1 MPADQKYIKYREGMN
16 MRRMKTILAY
26 TVGGALLTGLA
37 VTGSDS
43 GSMLPISFIAKAEA
57 QAAGGA
63 TLQNVKK
70 YGKLKCGVNTGLAGF
85 GAPNDKGEWAGLDI
99 DLCKAVAAAVFGDA
113 SKVEYK
119 PLNAEQ
125 RFTALQSGEVD
136 MVSRNSTW
144 TMSRDT
150 QLGLDFPAVNYYDG
164 QGFMVRK
171 EAGVKSALELKGAT
185 VCVQE
190 GTTTEKNLGDYDKTN
205 NIGMNPPAKFKDSD
219 QARGAYDEGRCDAY
233 TTDASGLAA
242 ERTALK
248 NPDDNII
255 LPEIISKEPLG
266 PAVRNGDSQWAD
278 IVRWSFYAMVIA
290 EEKGITQANV
300 DQIKS
305 SSQDPEVR
313 RMLGVEDKMGE
324 GMGVSND
331 WAYNI
336 IKQVGNYSESFER
349 NVGKN
354 SPLKLERG
362 LNALWTKGGLQYAP
376 PIR

>member
-1 MPADQKYIKYREGMN
+1 MNTVLGMA
-16 MRRMKTILAY
+16 L
-26 TVGGALLTGLA
+26 GGLLLTGLA
-37 VTGSDS
+37 ACGEKKT
-43 GSMLPISFIAKAEA
+43 E
-57 QAAGGA
+57 QAASTATPAATQATTAAAPAAPAGGK
-63 TLQNVKK
+63 TLDNVKS

-85 GAPNDKGEWAGLDI
+85 GAPNDKGEWSGLDI
-99 DLCKAVAAAVFGDA
+99 DLCKAVAAAIFGDA

-136 MVSRNSTW
+136 MLARNSTW

-150 QLGLDFPAVNYYDG
+150 QLGLDFVAVNYYDG
-164 QGFMVRK
+164 QGFMVHK
-171 EAGVKSALELKGAT
+171 SSGIKSALQLKGAT

-190 GTTTEKNLGDYDKTN
+190 GTTTEKNLGDYDKSN
-205 NIGMNPPAKFKDSD
+205 NIGMNPPAKFKESD

-266 PAVRNGDSQWAD
+266 PAVRNGDSQWGD
-278 IVRWSFYAMVIA
+278 VVRWSFNAMLVA

-300 DQIKS
+300 DQVKS

-313 RMLGVEDKMGE
+313 RLLGVEDKMGE
-324 GMGVSND
+324 GLGLTND

-336 IKQVGNYSESFER
+336 IKAVGNYSESFER
-349 NVGKN
+349 NVGQN
-354 SPLKLERG
+354 TPLKLERG
-362 LNALWTKGGLQYAP
+362 LNALWNKGGLQYAP
-376 PIR
+376 PVR